1 MVQTEDT
8 ALQLEPS
15 GEGNSEL
22 QAAMDISEDEV
33 EEALLKLNEDELRN
47 Q

>member
-1 MVQTEDT
+1 MIQTEDT
-8 ALQLEPS
+8 ALQPKPF

-22 QAAMDISEDEV
+22 RTTMDINEDEV